1 MRTVQAA
8 VVSAVLGLAAAAQAQ
23 VFFQEPGL
31 SVSLFGSSS
40 SLTFGFGVHRH
51 HRPRVVVV
59 PAPVY
64 VQPPQVIYQQPP
76 VVMAPPPP
84 PVYVAS
90 SQGYAPP
97 PLPPV
102 AVQPAPV
109 IVAPTPVVV
118 NRAVPAPAVEGPAL
132 IAIKYTP
139 GFSGLFTGFTGA
151 PGFSTARFTHSGGLE
166 ARLGRWVALRS
177 DVEFRKDSRS
187 YDVIGAKLW
196 LAGADWKLKP
206 YVSASLSGTVVD
218 ERPNALQIGVVGAA
232 GLDIFFGKHF
242 FLEAEVRYRSLPDAC
257 CTNVPQLTAVAGA
270 GVAFF

>member
-1 MRTVQAA
+1 MKTLLRI
-8 VVSAVLGLAAAAQAQ
+8 AAAAVAAGACNLA
-23 VFFQEPGL
+23 FAGSP
-31 SVSLFGSSS
+31 SVSIS
-40 SLTFGFGVHRH
+40 FGFY
-51 HRPRVVVV
+51 PPVV
-59 PAPVY
+59 APVY
-64 VQPPQVIYQQPP
+64 VQPPQVIYQQAPAVVYQQPP
-76 VVMAPPPP
+76 VVMAPPQVYAAPP
-84 PVYVAS
+84 
-90 SQGYAPP
+90 QGYSPP

-102 AVQPAPV
+102 YVQPAPV
-109 IVAPTPVVV
+109 IVAPAPAPTPVVV
-118 NRAVPAPAVEGPAL
+118 NRAVPAPVVEGPAL

-177 DVEFRKDSRS
+177 DAEFRKDSRS
-187 YDVIGAKLW
+187 FDVIGAKLW

-242 FLEAEVRYRSLPDAC
+242 FLEAEVRYRSLPDGC